1 MDHRIGGR
9 IMHDGLKEQLAAASA
24 ELKAHMA
31 SWEYAFAM
39 GSTRDG
45 ATNHPLHVATHARTE
60 ALLARYRDLR
70 ARVAE
75 YEL

>member
-1 MDHRIGGR
+1 MR
-9 IMHDGLKEQLAAASA
+9 DGLKDELAAASA

-39 GSTRDG
+39 GSSRDG
-45 ATNHPLHVATHARTE
+45 GQGHPIHAATHARTA
-60 ALLARYRDLR
+60 ALQARYRDLR
-70 ARVAE
+70 ALVGE